1 MPRAGVE
8 KQMRQSVFKFK
19 DRMFRLSEDEP
30 LSPISILILVL
41 LDIFLLIIL
50 FQGLSA
56 QSGLLTYPDE
66 YVPYVCQ
73 EIIIEKRWTE
83 GNRIDKLGYIVLQHH
98 RSTYASG
105 ERMKQA
111 HPVCEEVIAAI
122 DATKADD
129 AVAQLFE
136 ERSRLMT
143 LRNDIRDSL
152 RKMDPGIELSTSQE
166 YLDLSNQ
173 ILEIE
178 QRINVNKSVVYL
190 WSVID
195 AVITNQNVVIQALR
209 DYRAV
214 FPIYEVLFQLLFLL
228 PLFVVF
234 YVWYVRSARIRLQ
247 GLISTHLLAVVSIPV
262 FWEMVRLIL
271 YIIPHQIIKKFIE
284 FLESLRLIAIWYY
297 LVIALVIAISSLL
310 IYVVQKHIFSRERVM
325 ERRIQNRNCVE
336 CGKKLPDRDR
346 YCTLCGAAQFRICPE
361 CNGKTYISSKYCR
374 ECGKK
379 MKV

>member
-1 MPRAGVE
+1 VPRAGVE

-152 RKMDPGIELSTSQE
+152 RKMNTPEDTKLTECIRFRSPVPKTF
-166 YLDLSNQ
+166 
-173 ILEIE
+173 
-178 QRINVNKSVVYL
+178 SV
-190 WSVID
+190 SGD
-195 AVITNQNVVIQALR
+195 AVHHVAKAT
-209 DYRAV
+209 
-214 FPIYEVLFQLLFLL
+214 
-228 PLFVVF
+228 
-234 YVWYVRSARIRLQ
+234 
-247 GLISTHLLAVVSIPV
+247 THV
-262 FWEMVRLIL
+262 
-271 YIIPHQIIKKFIE
+271 
-284 FLESLRLIAIWYY
+284 
-297 LVIALVIAISSLL
+297 
-310 IYVVQKHIFSRERVM
+310 
-325 ERRIQNRNCVE
+325 
-336 CGKKLPDRDR
+336 
-346 YCTLCGAAQFRICPE
+346 
-361 CNGKTYISSKYCR
+361 
-374 ECGKK
+374 
-379 MKV
+379 